1 MIELAED
8 GSDYMSLGPVGEPE
22 FEQGWPVMKSI
33 LERAED
39 RLTWRQLVQRWPEEL
54 PRPARTTT
62 RRWLELLLQDRQILR
77 EGRGTRNNPHVY
89 LLPGMEI
96 KWQDDMLKG
105 LVRKW
110 GGR

>member
-1 MIELAED
+1 M
-8 GSDYMSLGPVGEPE
+8 
-22 FEQGWPVMKSI
+22 
-33 LERAED
+33 
-39 RLTWRQLVQRWPEEL
+39 
-54 PRPARTTT
+54 
-62 RRWLELLLQDRQILR
+62 LLQDRQILR